1 MAVNNAVRS
10 ILPQLL
16 EKFQVIHLCG
26 KGKLDESLKN
36 TQGYVQYEYIEKEL
50 ADLFA
55 LSDIV
60 ISRAGANAICELCAL
75 RKPMLLIPLSA
86 NASRGDQILNARS
99 FEKLGYSMVLEE
111 ETLQDQLLLDTV
123 NQLYDNRQ
131 AFIDAMSKGGSTDS
145 IEKILQLIREC
156 QK

>member
-1 MAVNNAVRS
+1 
-10 ILPQLL
+10 
-16 EKFQVIHLCG
+16 
-26 KGKLDESLKN
+26 
-36 TQGYVQYEYIEKEL
+36 
-50 ADLFA
+50 
-55 LSDIV
+55 
-60 ISRAGANAICELCAL
+60 
-75 RKPMLLIPLSA
+75 MLLIPLSA

>member
-26 KGKLDESLKN
+26 KGKLYESLKN
-36 TQGYVQYEYIEKEL
+36 TPGYVQYEYIEKEL

-60 ISRAGANAICELCAL
+60 ISRAGANAICELFAL

-86 NASRGDQILNARS
+86 DASRGDQILNARS
-99 FEKLGYSMVLEE
+99 FEKLGYSMVLAE

>member
-1 MAVNNAVRS
+1 
-10 ILPQLL
+10 
-16 EKFQVIHLCG
+16 
-26 KGKLDESLKN
+26 
-36 TQGYVQYEYIEKEL
+36 
-50 ADLFA
+50 
-55 LSDIV
+55 
-60 ISRAGANAICELCAL
+60 
-75 RKPMLLIPLSA
+75 MLLIPLSA

-123 NQLYDNRQ
+123 NRLYDNRQ

>member
-1 MAVNNAVRS
+1 
-10 ILPQLL
+10 
-16 EKFQVIHLCG
+16 
-26 KGKLDESLKN
+26 
-36 TQGYVQYEYIEKEL
+36 
-50 ADLFA
+50 
-55 LSDIV
+55 
-60 ISRAGANAICELCAL
+60 
-75 RKPMLLIPLSA
+75 
-86 NASRGDQILNARS
+86 
-99 FEKLGYSMVLEE
+99 MVLEE

>member
-1 MAVNNAVRS
+1 
-10 ILPQLL
+10 
-16 EKFQVIHLCG
+16 
-26 KGKLDESLKN
+26 
-36 TQGYVQYEYIEKEL
+36 
-50 ADLFA
+50 
-55 LSDIV
+55 
-60 ISRAGANAICELCAL
+60 
-75 RKPMLLIPLSA
+75 MLLIPLSA

-156 QK
+156 PK